1 VLVAVP
7 VEDGSES
14 FVVVVAV
21 TILGHGFTIPD
32 VSTIVI
38 QQELSGSGV
47 FSVTR
52 SGCRLVG
59 VVLVFRSGD
68 KTGLK
73 SKSKS
78 GAGADTVIVEDIEIG
93 EETSGSLDD
102 TNLEVSE

>member
-1 VLVAVP
+1 MLVAVP
-7 VEDGSES
+7 VKGGSES
-14 FVVVVAV
+14 FVIIVAV

-32 VSTIVI
+32 VSTVVI
-38 QQELSGSGV
+38 QQVFSSSGV
-47 FSVTR
+47 SSVAR
-52 SGCRLVG
+52 SGCALVG
-59 VVLVFRSGD
+59 VVLIFRSGD
-68 KTGLK
+68 ETGLK